1 VRFAYADPPYLG
13 CAVKFY
19 GDHPDAAVYDTV
31 DGHRALI
38 ERLVDEYPD
47 GWAMSCT
54 VPSLRELWP
63 LCPDDVRIGAWV
75 KPMHVFKKGVYPAHA
90 WEPVIFRGG
99 RIKVA
104 PPVKGGTAVTPRDWV
119 SANITLQRGV
129 VGAKPEEFV
138 RWVLAILNVQP
149 DDEFVDLFPGSGAVQ
164 RAYDRWLRER
174 PLWEAS

>member
-1 VRFAYADPPYLG
+1 
-13 CAVKFY
+13 
-19 GDHPDAAVYDTV
+19 
-31 DGHRALI
+31 
-38 ERLVDEYPD
+38 
-47 GWAMSCT
+47 
-54 VPSLRELWP
+54 
-63 LCPDDVRIGAWV
+63 
-75 KPMHVFKKGVYPAHA
+75 
-90 WEPVIFRGG
+90 
-99 RIKVA
+99 
-104 PPVKGGTAVTPRDWV
+104 V